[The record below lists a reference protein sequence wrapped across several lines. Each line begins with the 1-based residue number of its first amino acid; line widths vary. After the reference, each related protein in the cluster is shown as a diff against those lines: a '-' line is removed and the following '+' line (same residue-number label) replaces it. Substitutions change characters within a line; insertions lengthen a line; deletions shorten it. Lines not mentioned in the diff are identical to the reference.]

1 MHIPTVIGSLAL
13 MVNSALAADIIINNK
28 CHYPVWVSTV
38 QKEAT
43 PLKKIQPGDNWSEA
57 QKPALD
63 GVGVSI
69 QVIKQDAFSEKPIL
83 NLQYSLNGEDL
94 WYSMSNTPSDP
105 NALAFKDEK
114 LRIHNTDGLLF
125 TEIVWVGNHRPEG
138 TEHYH
143 GEATLTLELCDDF
156 ARRFRAQNGDD
167 GWAWWCR

>member
-1 MHIPTVIGSLAL
+1 MHFPTLIGSLAL
-13 MVNSALAADIIINNK
+13 IANTAFAADIVINNK
-28 CHYPVWVSTV
+28 CHYSVWVSTV
-38 QKEAT
+38 QKDAT
-43 PLKKIQPGDNWSEA
+43 PLKEIQPGDTSTEA

-63 GVGVSI
+63 GVGVSV
-69 QVIKQDAFSEKPIL
+69 QVIKQDAFSKEPIL

-94 WYSMSNTPSDP
+94 WYSMSNTPSNDP

-114 LRIHNTDGLLF
+114 LRIHNTDGLPF

-156 ARRFRAQNGDD
+156 ARRFRA
-167 GWAWWCR
+167 